1 MNKRINI
8 IIIILAVMFTA
19 LPQAEASIFSKALN
33 KARKVM
39 QGAFQMSFLSSVPVI
54 FYKDSFNRMTD
65 YVNDSIDNMNKDYNG
80 TTITA
85 KEFQDDKQTHIK
97 KSAELALHIKS
108 LTGSKYLA
116 YGLTL
121 LVGLTKEAI
130 DGSFLN
136 PNGGRCIEDFYA
148 DIVGAKAVFGEE
160 AVDKALDKY
169 MGSFIK
175 EGVIKDKD
183 NVATVTID
191 TTSNDVEINTT
202 NKAAE
207 SPIPETY
214 NEEYIDYSGSSE
226 EISKE
231 QQRQLLMQEYYK
243 AAQKG
248 DTEAVRAIAE
258 QLNNL

>member
-1 MNKRINI
+1 M
-8 IIIILAVMFTA
+8 
-19 LPQAEASIFSKALN
+19 
-33 KARKVM
+33 
-39 QGAFQMSFLSSVPVI
+39 
-54 FYKDSFNRMTD
+54 
-65 YVNDSIDNMNKDYNG
+65 
-80 TTITA
+80 
-85 KEFQDDKQTHIK
+85 
-97 KSAELALHIKS
+97 HIKS

-148 DIVGAKAVFGEE
+148 DIVGTKAVFGEK

-175 EGVIKDKD
+175 EGVIKD

-191 TTSNDVEINTT
+191 TTENEIETNTDIAT
-202 NKAAE
+202 VS

-214 NEEYIDYSGSSE
+214 VENDIDYTDTSE
-226 EISKE
+226 TMSKE